1 MIVRTGVRLGVDVG
15 SVRVGVAT
23 CDPAGLIATP
33 VETLRRGRGDLDA
46 LAGLVAERAAVEV
59 LVGLPTSLNG
69 RPGPAAEAAEA
80 YAGALAD
87 RLAVPVR
94 LVDERFSTVS
104 AQRGLQASGVDTR
117 RGRSVI
123 DQAAAVIILQDA
135 LDAERASGV
144 APGRLVEPGTRGA
157 GPAAPKGAGAPERG
171 AQDDVRGE
179 T

>member
-1 MIVRTGVRLGVDVG
+1 MRRRAADVAVRAARTG
-15 SVRVGVAT
+15 
-23 CDPAGLIATP
+23 
-33 VETLRRGRGDLDA
+33 RRGRGRRTLDSS
-46 LAGLVAERAAVEV
+46 
-59 LVGLPTSLNG
+59 PTGS
-69 RPGPAAEAAEA
+69 
-80 YAGALAD
+80 
-87 RLAVPVR
+87 AVPVR

-123 DQAAAVIILQDA
+123 DQAAAVIILQGA

-144 APGRLVEPGTRGA
+144 APGRLVERGTRGA
-157 GPAAPKGAGAPERG
+157 GPAAPTSAGAPERG